1 MKIRKEIILLSFVMA
16 AMSFSLG
23 ACSAN
28 GSPETFASNTRYSQ
42 TVETISPE
50 GNTIPDR
57 AMF

>member
-1 MKIRKEIILLSFVMA
+1 MKTRKEIVLLSF
-16 AMSFSLG
+16 AMVALSFSLG

-28 GSPETFASNTRYSQ
+28 RSPETLAANSHYSQ

>member
-1 MKIRKEIILLSFVMA
+1 MKIRKEIVLLSF
-16 AMSFSLG
+16 AMTALSFSLG
-23 ACSAN
+23 ACSIN
-28 GSPETFASNTRYSQ
+28 RSPETLAANSHYSQ